1 MRDFLAAAGLVLVIE
16 GVVWTLFPKA
26 MKRAA
31 AATANVDEATLRYGG
46 LTLVIA
52 GVIAVWLVRG

>member
-1 MRDFLAAAGLVLVIE
+1 MLDFLSAVGLVLVIE
-16 GVVWTLFPKA
+16 GSIWALFPNA

-31 AATANVDEATLRYGG
+31 AATAAIDEATLRYGG
-46 LTLVIA
+46 LMLAVT